1 MEFPTAHAWAA
12 IRRLFCGTGF
22 ECCRTP
28 GVRRPDFGLTGS
40 GECACGSHPEPGRQ
54 EEALSEQYD
63 SDVLNVQ
70 SLEGKVAQAAKQV
83 AQASAQQSRRKTILQ
98 KDAINAYVQ
107 GGASALT
114 STNNPL
120 TSATDGLLRAEYANS
135 LATDQSE
142 AIDQYHAAA
151 LQDQAAKADCNR
163 RPRPLR
169 PRPGRSPGPAS
180 CRYRRSRFQGTL
192 NQDKGRIAVLVAQQ
206 QAAAAAAAEAAARA
220 RLAAQQAAQQAAA
233 AQATQQ
239 AQQAAAA
246 QQAQQVA
253 PSKSGRR
260 PASSRPR
267 GSPPRT
273 GARSRQPPAAPSD
286 RHGTGGEGGRTSA
299 STVHPRPSS
308 AAPPRFSGA
317 GGAVA
322 AAESKVGDPYVCG
335 AAGPNSST
343 ARVWSCGRSP
353 R

>member
-1 MEFPTAHAWAA
+1 MTTCTWNFRRHAPGLLSAA
-12 IRRLFCGTGF
+12 CFLVLASSVAVPRASADQISDLRAQASALAARIQSLG
-22 ECCRTP
+22 
-28 GVRRPDFGLTGS
+28 
-40 GECACGSHPEPGRQ
+40 AQ

-151 LQDQAAKADCNR
+151 LQDQAAKAQLQQETTAAQAAAR
-163 RPRPLR
+163 QV
-169 PRPGRSPGPAS
+169 
-180 CRYRRSRFQGTL
+180 SRARQAAATVAADLQGTL

-220 RLAAQQAAQQAAA
+220 RLAAQQAAQRAAA
-233 AQATQQ
+233 AQAAQQ

-253 PSKSGRR
+253 AEQVRQAASFQQSQRVATSTR
-260 PASSRPR
+260 QVAPASSRAVVS
-267 GSPPRT
+267 GTELAASS
-273 GARSRQPPAAPSD
+273 ARAAP
-286 RHGTGGEGGRTSA
+286 TST
-299 STVHPRPSS
+299 STSTSTSRPG
-308 AAPPRFSGA
+308 PPERATPFL
-317 GGAVA
+317 
-322 AAESKVGDPYVCG
+322 
-335 AAGPNSST
+335 
-343 ARVWSCGRSP
+343 RCGRSGGCS
-353 R
+353 REQGR